1 MMRFF
6 GTVVF
11 VLGFC
16 AVAWAGSAQDLLI
29 KVDDAEYAAKDS
41 VAVTTMEL
49 EESNGKISKRKMEMY
64 QRGNDKRLIKFLEPA
79 DIKGMAFLDADDK
92 MYIYL
97 PAMHKIRRI
106 AGSVKNDNFAGTD
119 FSYGDLSS
127 ERFSDRM
134 DAKAMKEEGDHF
146 VLDLLPRPDSD
157 SQYAMTR
164 MWVRKK
170 DNLFDRIEFFD
181 KDNKKWKV
189 LTRKDFRP
197 VGKYTQSF
205 HVVMEDL
212 KTKHKTRNLVESIK
226 CDTGL
231 SKRFFSKRQLKRH

>member
-1 MMRFF
+1 MKIFM
-6 GTVVF
+6 GTVLF
-11 VLGFC
+11 GLAFC
-16 AVAWAGSAQDLLI
+16 TAAWAGSAQELLK

-41 VAVTTMEL
+41 VVVVTMEL
-49 EESNGKISKRKMEMY
+49 EESNGKLSKRKMEMY
-64 QRGNDKRLIKFLEPA
+64 QLGNDKRLIKFLEPA
-79 DIKGMAFLDADDK
+79 DVKGMAFLDADDK

-119 FSYGDLSS
+119 FSYDDLSS
-127 ERFSDRM
+127 DRFSDRM
-134 DAKAMKEEGDHF
+134 EAKAMKEEGDHF
-146 VLDLLPRPDSD
+146 VLDLFPRPDSD

-170 DNLFDRIEFFD
+170 DSLFDRIEFFD
-181 KDNKKWKV
+181 KDKKKWKV

-197 VGKYTQSF
+197 AGKYTQSF
-205 HVVMEDL
+205 LMVMEDL
-212 KTKHKTRNLVESIK
+212 KKKHKTRNLVESVK